1 VTDEPA
7 KRPDLIARALAT
19 TIVATVAGVVIGKL
33 LGKRAG
39 FIALLATAAA
49 HEVLDAPVA
58 RQLSKLGV

>member
-1 VTDEPA
+1 VADESE

-19 TIVATVAGVVIGKL
+19 TIVATTAGLVIGKV

-39 FIALLATAAA
+39 FIALLATAVA

-58 RQLSKLGV
+58 RQLTKLGV